1 MFISNEV
8 VRIAWF
14 GVANVAI
21 ARLNLSEP
29 VQWAL
34 WGMGVVL
41 AVAFAFAFHHMV
53 DGPLQNWLK
62 VRTRNRTAAPKAV
75 RSAYA

>member
-1 MFISNEV
+1 
-8 VRIAWF
+8 
-14 GVANVAI
+14 VANVAI

-34 WGMGVVL
+34 WAMGVGM

-53 DGPLQNWLK
+53 DGPLQDWLK
-62 VRTRNRTAAPKAV
+62 ARTRHRAPATKAV